1 MTAYVPF
8 DWAVATGDAT
18 YQTMACRER
27 EEIHKK
33 TFRKWINTKLA
44 MAVPPLEVTDLIEEI
59 RDGHVLLSLLEVLLG
74 KTLKREKGRMR
85 VHKLNNVTM
94 ALKLLEKN
102 RVKLVGISNYDIV
115 DGKSTPIL
123 GLIWS
128 IILRFQVQGV
138 MTENDSDSSV
148 KDFQVEKKLLSWC
161 QTSLDG
167 YEDAVK
173 LKDFTSSWRDGLAF
187 NAIIHTHKPELF
199 RFESLLQNDNR
210 ANLDHA
216 FNVANEEFSVPKLLD
231 PADIDVDKPDKK
243 LIIMYL
249 TSLYHG
255 LREYSPQGGRKRR
268 KLDNLADLEAYRAAL
283 KEVNMYISQV
293 ENIVSTKLETTGRF
307 VDPQEEYKTSKVRN
321 GKNVFLLTS
330 NTKC

>member
-1 MTAYVPF
+1 M
-8 DWAVATGDAT
+8 
-18 YQTMACRER
+18 
-27 EEIHKK
+27 
-33 TFRKWINTKLA
+33 
-44 MAVPPLEVTDLIEEI
+44 EEI

-74 KTLKREKGRMR
+74 KTLRREKGRMR
-85 VHKLNNVTM
+85 VHKLNNVTT
-94 ALKLLEKN
+94 ALKLLEEN

-138 MTENDSDSSV
+138 MTENESDTTV

-187 NAIIHTHKPELF
+187 NAIIHTHNSELF
-199 RFESLLQNDNR
+199 RFESLLENDNR
-210 ANLDHA
+210 TNLDHA

-231 PADIDVDKPDKK
+231 PADFP
-243 LIIMYL
+243 
-249 TSLYHG
+249 H
-255 LREYSPQGGRKRR
+255 SPP
-268 KLDNLADLEAYRAAL
+268 LS
-283 KEVNMYISQV
+283 SQ
-293 ENIVSTKLETTGRF
+293 
-307 VDPQEEYKTSKVRN
+307 
-321 GKNVFLLTS
+321 
-330 NTKC
+330 